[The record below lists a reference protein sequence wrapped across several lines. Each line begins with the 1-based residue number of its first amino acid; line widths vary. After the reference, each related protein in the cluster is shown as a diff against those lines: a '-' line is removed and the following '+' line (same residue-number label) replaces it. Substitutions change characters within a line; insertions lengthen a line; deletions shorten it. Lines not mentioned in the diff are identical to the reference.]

1 MNIVSHRSISPHA
14 IVLDLDET
22 LVHTFTNIDQAIEY
36 GIFTDPELRSRSYY
50 IELTDVSIEKGVGE
64 KTRLWGVVRP
74 YVKEFLSFCFT
85 YFRVV
90 GVWSAGKKDYVEA
103 IVDLLFRDL
112 SCPNFVYTFDD
123 CYKEG
128 LNYSKPLEKLY
139 QETNIGAFV
148 PKNNILCLDDRDD
161 VCRHNIHNAIII
173 PPYQPE
179 SLQEI
184 KQEDQALKNL
194 MIWLS
199 RSDVR
204 YAEDVRAVAK
214 NIF

>member
-1 MNIVSHRSISPHA
+1 MNVVSHRSSSPHA

-22 LVHTFTNIDQAIEY
+22 LVHTFTDIEQAIEY

-50 IELTDVSIEKGVGE
+50 IELTDVSIEKGTGE

-74 YVKEFLSFCFT
+74 YTKEFLSFCFT

-103 IVDLLFRDL
+103 IVELLFRDL
-112 SCPNFVYTFDD
+112 SPPNFVYTFDD

-128 LNYSKPLEKLY
+128 LNYTKPLEKLY
-139 QETNIGAFV
+139 RETNIGVFV
-148 PKNNILCLDDRDD
+148 PQSKILCLDDRDD

-173 PPYQPE
+173 PPYNPKNLE
-179 SLQEI
+179 EI
-184 KQEDQALKNL
+184 KGDDDALKNL

-199 RSDVR
+199 RSDIR
-204 YAEDVRAVAK
+204 YADDVRSVRK
-214 NIF
+214 DVF

>member
-1 MNIVSHRSISPHA
+1 MNVVSHRSSSPHG
-14 IVLDLDET
+14 IILDLDET
-22 LVHTFTNIDQAIEY
+22 FVHTFTDIDKAIEF
-36 GIFTDPELRSRSYY
+36 GIFTDPELRSRCYY

-74 YVKEFLSFCFT
+74 YAKEFLSFCFT

-103 IVDLLFRDL
+103 IVELLFRDL
-112 SCPNFVYTFDD
+112 APPNFVYTFDD

-128 LNYSKPLEKLY
+128 LNYSKPIDKLY

-148 PKNNILCLDDRDD
+148 PQSNVFCLDDRDD

-173 PPYQPE
+173 PAYQPE
-179 SLQEI
+179 SLKDI
-184 KQEDQALKNL
+184 KADDDALKHL
-194 MIWLS
+194 MVWLS

-204 YAEDVRAVAK
+204 YADDVRRIK
-214 NIF
+214 KSIF